1 MANEITSQKIT
12 ISLNKGL
19 THALRN
25 HVQQNNL
32 TMSDGSISAKEWVNT
47 MDKLAEINEKRKAN
61 GGQAIFTGGTDKSKA
76 GWHSSFVVKPNQ
88 EIEFTKEEMAEL
100 YNAMGVSLGATQ
112 IEKVAEESND
122 EAIEPVAN
130 GPVNSEEAPVG
141 IEAEKQPLTKA
152 EKKALKEQK
161 KREKAHDKAAID
173 VTVPRNTE
181 HRAKAQ
187 RKFTKAN
194 KALISMAYSTQKPYI
209 KEQKKVINGVEYT
222 IKTAKF
228 DNGAQNNKLD
238 KAAAEGRKLLFG
250 GSRYVT
256 AMYDQNGEMV
266 SIEVNS
272 DRLRKNAAPDVKF
285 TKDAAYADTKRK
297 QDGYEVKIT
306 EGFDF
311 EETQKVVEKIFAKE
325 AK

>member
-19 THALRN
+19 THALKN

-61 GGQAIFTGGTDKSKA
+61 GGQTIFTGGTDKSRA
-76 GWHSSFVVKPNQ
+76 GWHSSFVVKPDQ

-100 YNAMGVSLGATQ
+100 YSAMGVSLGASQ
-112 IEKVAEESND
+112 VEKTTESNE
-122 EAIEPVAN
+122 EATETVAN
-130 GPVNSEEAPVG
+130 GPKNAEEAPVG

-152 EKKALKEQK
+152 EKKALKEK
-161 KREKAHDKAAID
+161 LKREKIHDKAAID

-194 KALISMAYSTQKPYI
+194 KALISMAYSIQKPYI

-222 IKTAKF
+222 VKTAKF
-228 DNGAQNNKLD
+228 DNGAQNKKLD
-238 KAAAEGRKLLFG
+238 RIAAEGRKLLFG